1 MHLAR
6 RTMLLCTLHQQRMRM
21 VDFSGLLV
29 SKTKVGDMEDR
40 GRLFGWTPG
49 MGVHVLKTKVSQLIV
64 Q

>member
-1 MHLAR
+1 
-6 RTMLLCTLHQQRMRM
+6 M